1 MTDGRRRLVVLA
13 GFLISAAALYLVLRT
28 LDLGQAVDVVTSADP
43 LPLVAIVVV
52 LTTIGVMPLVRL
64 ADRLGLSKRPRIREL
79 IARFAESLGGPS
91 RRPVIMAAVGLSGIA
106 WLLDATSF
114 WLAATSVDSGLDYP
128 AAMLVDGV
136 TVLGTAVPSAP
147 GYVGTFEF
155 AGAGMAGALGGRPA
169 PAFALA
175 LLAHVMTLV
184 PLAIGGSISLI
195 AMGARLGD
203 VASAAA
209 ATG

>member
-64 ADRLGLSKRPRIREL
+64 ADRLGLSKRPGIRDL

-91 RRPVIMAAVGLSGIA
+91 RRPVIMAA
-106 WLLDATSF
+106 
-114 WLAATSVDSGLDYP
+114 
-128 AAMLVDGV
+128 
-136 TVLGTAVPSAP
+136 
-147 GYVGTFEF
+147 
-155 AGAGMAGALGGRPA
+155 GRPPRTPGPLQAA
-169 PAFALA
+169 P
-175 LLAHVMTLV
+175 LL
-184 PLAIGGSISLI
+184 
-195 AMGARLGD
+195 
-203 VASAAA
+203 
-209 ATG
+209 